1 MAETKHKVKTTMV
14 TTSTAPFFLE
24 ITLFIPFALA
34 RALGSGGGQGSA
46 TASWCEHLTADTGAI
61 GGNPRSSSRATAHC
75 ALHFPHVLLTCWHLG
90 RLGGYW

>member
-1 MAETKHKVKTTMV
+1 MRPERVPPALSEPEPP
-14 TTSTAPFFLE
+14 AP
-24 ITLFIPFALA
+24 FIPFALA

-61 GGNPRSSSRATAHC
+61 GGDPRSSSRATAHC